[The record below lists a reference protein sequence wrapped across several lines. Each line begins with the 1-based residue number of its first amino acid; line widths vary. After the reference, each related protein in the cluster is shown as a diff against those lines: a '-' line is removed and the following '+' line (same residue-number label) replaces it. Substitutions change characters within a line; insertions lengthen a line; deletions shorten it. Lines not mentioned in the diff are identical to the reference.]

1 MRSQRFRSIR
11 RCRGAIPS
19 AAVVLLAA
27 CSLGQAQSTP
37 TPSPPPGLQTA
48 SVANGRFSVFYG
60 VDAIAY
66 AKSVQ
71 RDLPHIVETSL
82 QHIDHLL
89 PGPRAT
95 VIIQV
100 CDAPIAE
107 TGTCGLTSGTGLVSE
122 VGFAATP
129 GITIETALDTW
140 LPRTLAHEVHQEV
153 RSQSSTGRR
162 TLLADLVLEGTADV
176 FDNQA
181 FPGEANPWDL
191 AITPSQEHAL
201 WAQAQLSLTSVGLY
215 QDWMFGDSSMGIP
228 HWAGFTIGYHI
239 AADYLLRHQATTT
252 STLATLPAA
261 SILAG
266 RDYSP

>member
-1 MRSQRFRSIR
+1 MLSPP
-11 RCRGAIPS
+11 GAFT
-19 AAVVLLAA
+19 AAAIVLLAA
-27 CSLGQAQSTP
+27 CSLGQAQPTP
-37 TPSPPPGLQTA
+37 TPSPLPGLQTA
-48 SVANGRFSVFYG
+48 SVANGRFSVFYE

-66 AKSVQ
+66 ARSAQ
-71 RDLPHIVETSL
+71 RDLSHIVQASL
-82 QHIDHLL
+82 EHVDHLL

-129 GITIETALDTW
+129 GISVQEALDTW

-153 RSQSSTGRR
+153 RGQSSTGRR

-181 FPGEANPWDL
+181 FPGETNPWDV
-191 AITPSQEHAL
+191 AITASQEHAL
-201 WAQAQLSLTSVGLY
+201 WLKAQPILASVGLY

-228 HWAGFTIGYHI
+228 HWTGFTIGYHI
-239 AADYLLRHQATTT
+239 AAAYISRHPATTT

-266 RDYSP
+266 SDYSP

>member
-1 MRSQRFRSIR
+1 VRRQRFGSTLSF
-11 RCRGAIPS
+11 RGTITPAAI
-19 AAVVLLAA
+19 VLLTA
-27 CSLGQAQSTP
+27 CSLGQAQSIP
-37 TPSPPPGLQTA
+37 TPSPPPGFQTA

-60 VDAIAY
+60 VDAVAY
-66 AKSVQ
+66 AMSVQ
-71 RDLPHIVETSL
+71 RDLSHIVETSL
-82 QHIDHLL
+82 EHVDHLL

-122 VGFAATP
+122 VGFAATTA
-129 GITIETALDTW
+129 INAQEALDIW

-162 TLLADLVLEGTADV
+162 NLLGDLVLEGTADV

-181 FPGEANPWDL
+181 FPGQFNPWDM
-191 AITPSQEHAL
+191 AVTPAQEHAL
-201 WAQAQLSLTSVGLY
+201 WLKARLMLTSVGLY
-215 QDWMFGDSSMGIP
+215 KDWMFGNSSMGIP

-239 AADYLLRHQATTT
+239 ASAYLSRHPETTT
-252 STLATLPAA
+252 NTLATLQAT

-266 RDYSP
+266 SDYSP